1 MINAGIIDIK
11 LKPTKRVKV
20 NSVHDLRSYA
30 IEEEYE
36 KLDLLLKLDGSCI
49 STSAI
54 YFKTDT
60 LCSIPIHVNMADI
73 SNHYEFL
80 DLMSYVNRSTQPGE
94 FLSVFDDTTTFT
106 NNTSLLDIFIH
117 LPSPQVDNQ
126 LSNWCEDKDILEFL
140 FKDIQV
146 QVPGMKT
153 TLYVYQK
160 HSLWKILQR
169 ELAPLTTEKYQV
181 IRLIDADSTPYYF
194 DQLTGEIAL
203 STEHIPDVK
212 GGIIC
217 EDMGTGKT
225 CICLATIMA
234 TKDLSNPFMEEF
246 YENLQTDLPLV
257 KHKSIQSLKS
267 TCTEKVLRLGINWK
281 PVKYQL
287 PFDVTELLQKYPMY
301 YKWTDIPINYQFER
315 SRRTQPNFTTL
326 TVYLSNATLVVVPDN
341 LVAQWSGEIYKHI
354 FDGQL
359 KFVTY
364 DDDSKQPILPPIQ
377 LADYDLVLISQNR
390 FSQENTKGGLDFKS
404 NNICLARYTYLL
416 LCLLIITTSHLPPK
430 KQQHLKVARV
440 NVQVFA
446 PQEKKGHVFVLYQIQ
461 KPIFLHYYK
470 FIGKD

>member
-30 IEEEYE
+30 IEEEYG

-160 HSLWKILQR
+160 
-169 ELAPLTTEKYQV
+169 V
-181 IRLIDADSTPYYF
+181 F
-194 DQLTGEIAL
+194 
-203 STEHIPDVK
+203 
-212 GGIIC
+212 
-217 EDMGTGKT
+217 
-225 CICLATIMA
+225 
-234 TKDLSNPFMEEF
+234 F
-246 YENLQTDLPLV
+246 EN
-257 KHKSIQSLKS
+257 K
-267 TCTEKVLRLGINWK
+267 R
-281 PVKYQL
+281 
-287 PFDVTELLQKYPMY
+287 
-301 YKWTDIPINYQFER
+301 
-315 SRRTQPNFTTL
+315 
-326 TVYLSNATLVVVPDN
+326 A
-341 LVAQWSGEIYKHI
+341 
-354 FDGQL
+354 
-359 KFVTY
+359 
-364 DDDSKQPILPPIQ
+364 
-377 LADYDLVLISQNR
+377 
-390 FSQENTKGGLDFKS
+390 
-404 NNICLARYTYLL
+404 
-416 LCLLIITTSHLPPK
+416 
-430 KQQHLKVARV
+430 
-440 NVQVFA
+440 
-446 PQEKKGHVFVLYQIQ
+446 
-461 KPIFLHYYK
+461 
-470 FIGKD
+470 